1 MGFTAVA
8 ALATAGGA
16 AAAGVAVFTAMS
28 YVGIA
33 LSVVGAVTKDA
44 KLIKTGGL
52 LSVVGGV
59 GGALTAPAGT
69 ANAAASGQAAA
80 GEAATSS
87 AAGEAAGATIADAG
101 AEAAAA
107 SAKMGAPS
115 AGIGAP
121 SVAPVTPAVEA
132 GNVAMQ
138 TPTVSMATPAA
149 PAAAP
154 AAAMPAGASESVM
167 AVKGAAAPI
176 TPADMYPGE
185 FMGGVVKQPANSFL
199 SGFGKVWDGLGN
211 QARGEVIKIGG
222 GMLAGIGEQSRHE
235 DVMDYRNREL
245 ALRSHGSAVPTYRR
259 GIVNSA
265 RN

>member
-33 LSVVGAVTKDA
+33 MSVIGAVTKDP

-69 ANAAASGQAAA
+69 AGATAGGQAAA
-80 GEAATSS
+80 GEAATS

-107 SAKMGAPS
+107 SAQMGAPS
-115 AGIGAP
+115 AAITAP
-121 SVAPVTPAVEA
+121 SVAPVMPAVEA

-138 TPTVSMATPAA
+138 SPTVSMATPAA

-185 FMGGVVKQPANSFL
+185 FVGGVVKQPANSFL